1 MTYGQTGVGRG
12 EGSEMKERE
21 VNGGRRWRE
30 EMEGGEGREEM
41 EGGEEREEGGERRD
55 VIGGREEGR

>member
-21 VNGGRRWRE
+21 VNGGRKW
-30 EMEGGEGREEM
+30 REEM